1 MLRTSFAGESA
12 GKIYENERKFDLVVR
27 LAGDRRDDLED
38 LRTLLLTNK
47 DGMSVPLEQ
56 LAEISIED
64 GPNQVQRE
72 DAKRRITVAF
82 NVRDRD
88 VQSVVE
94 DVRKSAEKIQLPSG
108 YYATYG
114 GQFENLVEAKGRLMI
129 AVPIALLLILLILY
143 SSFGSLRYGL
153 LIYTAIS

>member
-1 MLRTSFAGESA
+1 M
-12 GKIYENERKFDLVVR
+12 
-27 LAGDRRDDLED
+27 
-38 LRTLLLTNK
+38 LLTNNE
-47 DGMSVPLEQ
+47 GVSVPLEQ
-56 LAEISIED
+56 LAEITIED

-94 DVRKSAEKIQLPSG
+94 DVRRNAEKIQLPSG
-108 YYATYG
+108 YYVTFG

-129 AVPIALLLILLILY
+129 AVPIALLLILLVLY
-143 SSFGSLRYGL
+143 FSFGSLRYG
-153 LIYTAIS
+153 Y